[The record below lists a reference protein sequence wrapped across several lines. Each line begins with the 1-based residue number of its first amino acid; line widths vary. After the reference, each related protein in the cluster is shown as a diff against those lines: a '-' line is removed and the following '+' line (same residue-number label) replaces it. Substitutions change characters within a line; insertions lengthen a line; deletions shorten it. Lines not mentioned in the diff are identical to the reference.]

1 MQAAFV
7 AARAPVAPQPRQR
20 AVSSRTGSVAARPS
34 RASRQSMRLRAQDEN
49 AEQEPAFAL
58 APSKPKSPTGEMA
71 AYYLQMQPHLF
82 REAVATAFQRIADA
96 RAEEARAEQE
106 QADAAAAAAA
116 AGDKAGGDAEVVL
129 YRRMAEVKRMEQM
142 LAIEDLMYICI
153 LEKFQEIGVD
163 MLPRVEP
170 IEESTATLRALTEGV
185 HSREAID
192 MVKEHVLAVLGP
204 ASMAFS
210 NTMIKMSKLQAAQVY
225 AASIMFGYFLRRVDK
240 RFQLAKQLGMLP
252 DSREDA
258 VARLERLFAQADE
271 VEESTDPD
279 TAQPAE
285 PLDADQAQP
294 STSYSGSGGQAE
306 GSGGGSGLVRRQKS
320 ALRRYVESFDQETM
334 LQTARLVTME
344 SAQLTERQTK
354 ALFGDIQ
361 ALQRD
366 MQEAVGQDASSMEE
380 IMARVQ
386 QAVAD
391 GKVESITLTVGTQ
404 RRAVLEA
411 VAYGCFLR
419 DVESWVDSEWE
430 QLLTPVAAAAS
441 AGEA

>member
-1 MQAAFV
+1 
-7 AARAPVAPQPRQR
+7 
-20 AVSSRTGSVAARPS
+20 
-34 RASRQSMRLRAQDEN
+34 
-49 AEQEPAFAL
+49 
-58 APSKPKSPTGEMA
+58 MA

-96 RAEEARAEQE
+96 RAEEARLDKE

-116 AGDKAGGDAEVVL
+116 AGNKEAGDSELVL

-240 RFQLAKQLGMLP
+240 RFQLAKQLGVLP
-252 DSREDA
+252 DTREDA

-271 VEESTDPD
+271 VEASADPD
-279 TAQPAE
+279 SAQPVE
-285 PLDADQAQP
+285 PQDPDQP
-294 STSYSGSGGQAE
+294 STSGGSGGAAAA
-306 GSGGGSGLVRRQKS
+306 GSGSGLVRRPKS

-334 LQTARLVTME
+334 LQMARLVTVE
-344 SAQLTERQTK
+344 SAQLTERQTQ
-354 ALFGDIQ
+354 ALFGDIK

-366 MQEAVGQDASSMEE
+366 MQEAVGQDAGSMEE

-391 GKVESITLTVGTQ
+391 GKVESVVMTVGTQ

-419 DVESWVDSEWE
+419 DVESWVDGEWE
-430 QLLTPVAAAAS
+430 QLLTPVAAAS
-441 AGEA
+441 TAGDA